1 MTKLLL
7 VGIIALLCYNS
18 PEVRHTIADGLEATA
33 DTIRPTSKLQ
43 RQINE
48 AFRVHW
54 ERLQS
59 PWNMLYYIMY
69 RLHTI

>member
-48 AFRVHW
+48 AFRVH
-54 ERLQS
+54 
-59 PWNMLYYIMY
+59 
-69 RLHTI
+69 